1 MHIEHAAWTVADPPA
16 ATDWYCRHLG
26 MSVVRR
32 VEGPARTHFLAD
44 STGRVLLE
52 IYHNPRVAVPEYRGM
67 DPLVLHLAFAVEDVP
82 GERARLVAAGASPV
96 GEVASTPGGDEG
108 AMLRDPWGF
117 PIQLVKRARPMG

>member
-16 ATDWYCRHLG
+16 ATAWYSAHLG

-32 VEGPARTHFLAD
+32 ADGPARTHFLAD

-52 IYHNPRVAVPEYRGM
+52 IYHNPKVAVPDYRAM
-67 DPLVLHLAFAVEDVP
+67 DPLVLHLAFAVEDV
-82 GERARLVAAGASPV
+82 GGARARLLAAGASPV
-96 GEVASTPGGDEG
+96 GEVAVTPEGDQM

-117 PIQLVKRARPMG
+117 PIQVVKRARPMG

>member
-1 MHIEHAAWTVADPPA
+1 MKIEHAAWTVADPPA
-16 ATDWYCRHLG
+16 AADWYCQHLG
-26 MSVVRR
+26 MSVVRK